1 MHTSQPMNM
10 RWIMTEKDLPVGV
23 RTFIMLVR
31 ISGGEVLID
40 YETCSIG
47 IKFDDPANKEK
58 FFAWMEQMGT
68 PFTEE
73 TLH

>member
-1 MHTSQPMNM
+1 
-10 RWIMTEKDLPVGV
+10 MTEKDLPVGV

-40 YETCSIG
+40 WESQSIG
-47 IKFDDPANKEK
+47 ISFDDPKKRDK
-58 FFAWMEQMGT
+58 FFDWMEHMGT
-68 PFTEE
+68 PFEEE